1 MSTAAPSCSFITA
14 APYTP
19 IQKDTLAPLPPWDGA
34 VEWHGDKKPAAA
46 KAEVEP
52 HEWDSAGQ
60 HPPHPAPVRT
70 DQLSATHTHYR
81 APHTRPIRH
90 TTTTMPTLCRRRSCH
105 VVIPRVPLG
114 RLHLASEW
122 SEPVLPAPTTG
133 TVLVHVPTV
142 QLVRWSILAWR
153 DVRQNQ

>member
-19 IQKDTLAPLPPWDGA
+19 SKDTTKIHWRHCHRGMVPWSGMATRSRRLQRLKWSHTSGTVRDNIR
-34 VEWHGDKKPAAA
+34 HT
-46 KAEVEP
+46 
-52 HEWDSAGQ
+52 Q
-60 HPPHPAPVRT
+60 PVHR
-70 DQLSATHTHYR
+70 LSATHTHYR